1 MQPHFRQ
8 FTLQRIEILY
18 MNVLIHT
25 GSHWQLLTEQCVLQ
39 SGLYTSF
46 TSVVLCD
53 TQLSL
58 QNTSRFTS
66 AVSNLRQGFVKPS
79 SDLPRLQLIPAQF
92 CLSATP
98 LLCFDCQI
106 LWFCRSCIWALC
118 CQLPEMQEV
127 GMAQMLAWSR
137 NNTFSYYCSPS
148 GPLSLEFLA
157 DSIPEG
163 EKEPQAFSLQLL

>member
-1 MQPHFRQ
+1 
-8 FTLQRIEILY
+8 

-25 GSHWQLLTEQCVLQ
+25 GSHCQLLTEQCMLQ
-39 SGLYTSF
+39 SGLYDTF
-46 TSVVLCD
+46 TLL
-53 TQLSL
+53 LSL
-58 QNTSRFTS
+58 LCCVTDQINNCPSKHLPCSTC
-66 AVSNLRQGFVKPS
+66 AVSNLRQGFAKPS

-127 GMAQMLAWSR
+127 GTAQMLAWSR
-137 NNTFSYYCSPS
+137 NSTFSYYCSPS

-157 DSIPEG
+157 DSIP
-163 EKEPQAFSLQLL
+163 